1 MNKLIFK
8 SKQRFKSDRHVFSEE
23 INKTANIAL
32 SSNDDKRMQS
42 IYLIETQKHCNDS
55 KVFFEY
61 SNMNDI
67 YKNFEEDN

>member
-42 IYLIETQKHCNDS
+42 IYQIETQKHCNDS